1 MITST
6 LEFIFGLPPAIR
18 IYIILSSILLGRI
31 VYLLIRKKSAE
42 FKKSSF
48 KVLAFGC
55 ISIIVAVICVTQYF
69 PAHKSI
75 PSPKELK
82 VQQDIS
88 FNSDSL
94 DKYFMDLPK
103 HDSIL
108 VSGLKDIDRNRAFD
122 YINYYNDKLSICTDP
137 EYVDVANWALGIV
150 HYYTMEY
157 QAAFYFK
164 KVQNTNLYKY
174 NYYIALV
181 SLSRNDLVSTEKFL
195 SYEYKNRT
203 KQDKALIN
211 LYFSLLLQNRNIAT
225 AREIYKKEVAVLDKS
240 YKNVY
245 YIYDLRYIDYFS
257 IQFKT
262 FLEST
267 RLINLVIALFITFT
281 WFYFLYFSDLFQKE
295 KFRYLFFICIIEAL
309 LVFLCPFLY
318 KYIEFNWGW
327 SISSMQTV
335 WSKLAYAV
343 GCISLIEEI
352 VKAIPFLIL
361 LLFFNEPDDSYDY
374 LFYMCMSALMF
385 SFIENCIYFN
395 SAHSFAVYNGRALF
409 STIAHL
415 YSSSMVGYG
424 FMYAK
429 FRKGLK
435 YRWAYVLGFFF
446 GGILFHGLYDFFLF
460 TNTTLLFYLGYFMSI
475 VVWVVLLNNS
485 LNNSHYF
492 SYKFENRNQAIQI
505 VIGINLTLVML
516 AEYLLNALNNGHI
529 PANTRMLNQIMI
541 YGVVISFFISRLA
554 KYDLVQG
561 YWRKVTFNGYR
572 ADRYYFNRFNLLSY
586 ISNFFLFNRIHP
598 RNYVGYKI
606 HFVPPKDYYLKTSL
620 FRHIQTEISG
630 EIMDRWVIIRQLKQR
645 EKEIVVERKNR
656 DIVLE
661 DPQWFLIHLS
671 QPVDWTFHSNRL
683 IFKFINPF
691 DELSETQPK
700 MVILYSPKT
709 EDVLFKPERN
719 MDDFEFV
726 GVAGILGR
734 P

>member
-1 MITST
+1 MV
-6 LEFIFGLPPAIR
+6 
-18 IYIILSSILLGRI
+18 LSIILLGRI
-31 VYLLIRKKSAE
+31 TYLWIRKKSSE
-42 FKKSSF
+42 FNKASF

-55 ISIIVAVICVTQYF
+55 ISIIIAVICITRYF
-69 PAHKSI
+69 PAHKSN
-75 PSPKELK
+75 PTRKESATQRDLPF
-82 VQQDIS
+82 S
-88 FNSDSL
+88 SDSL

-108 VSGLKDIDRNRAFD
+108 VAGLKDIDRNHVLD
-122 YINYYNDKLSICTDP
+122 YINYYNDKLSVCSDP

-150 HYYTMEY
+150 HYYIMEY

-164 KVQNTNLYKY
+164 KVQNTSLYKY
-174 NYYIALV
+174 NYYMALV
-181 SLSRNDLVSTEKFL
+181 SLSTNDLVRTEKYL
-195 SYEYKNRT
+195 AHEYKSR
-203 KQDKALIN
+203 KKRDKALIN

-225 AREIYKKEVAVLDKS
+225 AREVYHKEVDLLDKS

-245 YIYDLRYIDYFS
+245 YIYDLKYIDYFS
-257 IQFKT
+257 IQFKN
-262 FLEST
+262 FWEST
-267 RLINLVIALFITFT
+267 RLINLIIALFITFT

-295 KFRYLFFICIIEAL
+295 KFRYLFFICLMEAL
-309 LVFLCPFLY
+309 LVFMCPFLY

-335 WSKLAYAV
+335 WSKLAYSI

-361 LLFFNEPDDSYDY
+361 LIFFNEPDDSYDY
-374 LFYMCMSALMF
+374 LFYMCMSALTF

-395 SAHSFAVYNGRALF
+395 SAHSFGVYNGRALF

-415 YSSSMVGYG
+415 YSSSMIGYG

-429 FRKGLK
+429 FRKGITH
-435 YRWAYVLGFFF
+435 RWAYILGFFI

-460 TNTTLLFYLGYFMSI
+460 TNITIMFYLGYFMSI

-505 VIGINLTLVML
+505 VIGVNLTVVML
-516 AEYLLNALNNGHI
+516 VEYLLNALNNGHV
-529 PANTRMLNQIMI
+529 PANSRMLGQILI

-554 KYDLVQG
+554 KYDLVKG

-572 ADRYYFNRFNLLSY
+572 ADRYYFNKFNVLSY

-598 RNYVGYKI
+598 RNYVGNKVR
-606 HFVPPKDYYLKTSL
+606 FVPPKDYYLKTSL
-620 FRHIQTEISG
+620 YRHTKLEINA
-630 EIMDRWVIIRQLKQR
+630 EIADRWVINRHLKQKDKEAILHQKK
-645 EKEIVVERKNR
+645 EKEIL
-656 DIVLE
+656 LE

-671 QPVDWTFHSNRL
+671 QPVSWAFHTNTL

-691 DELSETQPK
+691 DEISETESK
-700 MVILYSPKT
+700 MVIVYSPKT
-709 EDVLFKPERN
+709 DDVLIPTEKH
-719 MDDFEFV
+719 MDDFEFI
-726 GVAGILGR
+726 GVAGILLIS
-734 P
+734 